1 MKRERSQGNPQ
12 KRNSEVEVEDPQGV
26 EESAEEKQ
34 HVVNFSDLIAGVV
47 LVEVEVEVETLEV
60 DTAEEGVLEAEVR
73 LTVEG
78 TTRKAG
84 GLGAHR
90 IMVQNIEAAM
100 VQIVRHTVS
109 VLQAAEVAA
118 MGVVQH
124 QIPLLTVHPAAT
136 VKDSQVLDKEVSVVL
151 EDIARVEVMALEVV
165 EIMDK
170 VEEVAAATTREEEVA
185 VAIAKVEE
193 VAVATTKVE
202 EVAVATAKV
211 EEVAVAIA
219 QAEQVVLAIARE
231 AQVAITKVAVE
242 AADTA
247 RVLEAAVATAK
258 EVVATAKVVLEV
270 ATAVRAT
277 VTTIRA
283 MVKDITNLR
292 PRALPPPLS
301 RHTVRV
307 ATGNSTSSR
316 MEIRNGVSI
325 KALDRHRIQVL
336 ANRRVKLSGASGI
349 TEEQAAAAATSSP
362 GDTEGPRETLR
373 EWDICFGFTPGLIEI
388 LNHIGLNFLLFS
400 DF

>member
-1 MKRERSQGNPQ
+1 M
-12 KRNSEVEVEDPQGV
+12 EDPQGV

-34 HVVNFSDLIAGVV
+34 HVVNFSDLITGVV

-292 PRALPPPLS
+292 PRALPPPPLS
-301 RHTVRV
+301 RHIVRV

-316 MEIRNGVSI
+316 MEISNGVSI
-325 KALDRHRIQVL
+325 RALDSHRIQVL

>member
-1 MKRERSQGNPQ
+1 MG
-12 KRNSEVEVEDPQGV
+12 
-26 EESAEEKQ
+26 ESAEEKQ
-34 HVVNFSDLIAGVV
+34 HVVNFSDLITEVV
-47 LVEVEVEVETLEV
+47 QVEIEVEVETLEV

-90 IMVQNIEAAM
+90 IMVPNIEAAM

-118 MGVVQH
+118 MVVQQH

-165 EIMDK
+165 EITDK

-185 VAIAKVEE
+185 AATTKVEE
-193 VAVATTKVE
+193 VAVAIAKVE

-219 QAEQVVLAIARE
+219 QAEQVVVAIARE

-242 AADTA
+242 AAVTA
-247 RVLEAAVATAK
+247 RALEAAVATAK

-277 VTTIRA
+277 VTTIKA

-292 PRALPPPLS
+292 PRALPPPPLS
-301 RHTVRV
+301 RHIVRV
-307 ATGNSTSSR
+307 ATDNSTSSR
-316 MEIRNGVSI
+316 MGIRNGVSI
-325 KALDRHRIQVL
+325 RALDRHRIQVL
-336 ANRRVKLSGASGI
+336 ANRRVKVSGASGI

-388 LNHIGLNFLLFS
+388 LNHIGLNFLLF
-400 DF
+400 F

>member
-1 MKRERSQGNPQ
+1 M
-12 KRNSEVEVEDPQGV
+12 EDPQGV

-34 HVVNFSDLIAGVV
+34 HVVNFSDLITEVV
-47 LVEVEVEVETLEV
+47 QVEIEVEVETLEV

-90 IMVQNIEAAM
+90 IMVPNIEAAM

-165 EIMDK
+165 EITDK

-219 QAEQVVLAIARE
+219 QAEQVVVAIARE

-242 AADTA
+242 AAVTA
-247 RVLEAAVATAK
+247 RALEAAVATAK
-258 EVVATAKVVLEV
+258 EVVATAKGVLEV

-277 VTTIRA
+277 VTTIKA

-292 PRALPPPLS
+292 PRALPPPPLS
-301 RHTVRV
+301 RHIVRV
-307 ATGNSTSSR
+307 ATDNSTSSR
-316 MEIRNGVSI
+316 MGIRNGVSI
-325 KALDRHRIQVL
+325 RALDRHRIQVL
-336 ANRRVKLSGASGI
+336 ANRRVKVSGASGI

-388 LNHIGLNFLLFS
+388 LNHIGLNFLLF
-400 DF
+400 F